1 MLCKLFS
8 LVVCSPIAGRCTGH
22 VLFVTLLMLPI
33 LPSCA
38 LTSKQE
44 NSAGVEKARTE
55 VDRQE
60 PRPKLGDVKTVDG
73 VEYVYGKNVRW
84 PTLLGEPEY
93 IWIRKDQYSSGLFDS
108 LNEALSDQ
116 TEDEKAIEELRG
128 RLDRLEEKINR
139 VDENS
144 GDQEKR

>member
-1 MLCKLFS
+1 MLS
-8 LVVCSPIAGRCTGH
+8 
-22 VLFVTLLMLPI
+22 I

-55 VDRQE
+55 VDRQDL
-60 PRPKLGDVKTVDG
+60 RPKLGDVKTVDG
-73 VEYVYGKNVRW
+73 VEYIYGKNVRW
-84 PTLLGEPEY
+84 PTMPGQPEY

-108 LNEALSDQ
+108 LNEALSNQ
-116 TEDEKAIEELRG
+116 AEDKKGIEELER
-128 RLDRLEEKINR
+128 RLDRLEEEVLR
-139 VDENS
+139 VDENP

>member
-8 LVVCSPIAGRCTGH
+8 RVVCSPIAGRCTGH
-22 VLFVTLLMLPI
+22 VLFVTLLMLSI

-55 VDRQE
+55 VDRQDL
-60 PRPKLGDVKTVDG
+60 RPKLGDVKTVDG
-73 VEYVYGKNVRW
+73 VEYIYGKNVRW
-84 PTLLGEPEY
+84 PTMPGQPEY

-108 LNEALSDQ
+108 LNEALSNQ
-116 TEDEKAIEELRG
+116 AEDKKGIEELER
-128 RLDRLEEKINR
+128 RLDPLEEEVLR
-139 VDENS
+139 VDENP